1 MLKFTEIYRAYTR
14 ENIVDLLYRTLEELK
29 VKRKVLTITIDNT
42 SNNELLILELF
53 FNLKE
58 NLYSPKIAIKEIE
71 ILRF

>member
-1 MLKFTEIYRAYTR
+1 MLKFTKIYRAYTR
-14 ENIVDLLYRTLEELK
+14 ENIVDLLYRTLKEFK

-42 SNNELLILELF
+42 SNNESLILELF

-58 NLYSPKIAIKEIE
+58 NLHRPKIAIKEIK

>member
-1 MLKFTEIYRAYTR
+1 MLKFTKIYRAYTR
-14 ENIVDLLYRTLEELK
+14 ENIVDLLYRTLKELK
-29 VKRKVLTITIDNT
+29 VKRKVLTITTDNT

-58 NLYSPKIAIKEIE
+58 NLYRPKIAIKEIE

>member
-14 ENIVDLLYRTLEELK
+14 ENIVDLLYRTLKELK
-29 VKRKVLTITIDNT
+29 VKRKVLTITTDNT

-58 NLYSPKIAIKEIE
+58 NLYRPKIAIKEIE

>member
-1 MLKFTEIYRAYTR
+1 VLKFTEIYRAYTR

-58 NLYSPKIAIKEIE
+58 NLYYPKIAIKEIK

>member
-1 MLKFTEIYRAYTR
+1 VLKFTEIYRAYTR

-58 NLYSPKIAIKEIE
+58 NLYYPKIAIKEIE

>member
-58 NLYSPKIAIKEIE
+58 NLYRPKIAIKEIE
-71 ILRF
+71 IFRF

>member
-58 NLYSPKIAIKEIE
+58 NLYYPKIAIKEIE

>member
-29 VKRKVLTITIDNT
+29 VKRKVLTITTDNT

-58 NLYSPKIAIKEIE
+58 NLYYPKIAIKEIK

>member
-1 MLKFTEIYRAYTR
+1 VLKFTKIYRAYTR

-58 NLYSPKIAIKEIE
+58 NLYYPKIAIKEIE

>member
-1 MLKFTEIYRAYTR
+1 MLKFTKIYRAYTR
-14 ENIVDLLYRTLEELK
+14 ENIVDLLYRTLKEFK

-58 NLYSPKIAIKEIE
+58 NLYYPKIAIKEIE

>member
-1 MLKFTEIYRAYTR
+1 MLKFTKIYRAYTR

-58 NLYSPKIAIKEIE
+58 NLYYPKIAIKEIE